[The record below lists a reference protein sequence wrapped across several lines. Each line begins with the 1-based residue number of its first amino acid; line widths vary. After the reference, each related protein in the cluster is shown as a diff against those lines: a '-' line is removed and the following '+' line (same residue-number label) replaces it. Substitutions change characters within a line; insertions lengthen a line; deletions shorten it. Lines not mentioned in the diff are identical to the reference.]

1 MMIVQE
7 DIVKIIQSAVKEV
20 NNTLAESTPLHIEDA
35 MVLFGEGG
43 IFDSIA
49 LVTLIVNIE
58 QAIQDTFNID
68 LLLANEKA
76 MSQKNS
82 PFKTIG
88 SLSSYV
94 MQMIEEECVA

>member
-1 MMIVQE
+1 MKGTH
-7 DIVKIIQSAVKEV
+7 DILKIIQKAVQEV
-20 NNTLAESTPLHIEDA
+20 NDTLTQSTALSFDDSTI
-35 MVLFGEGG
+35 LFGEGG

-58 QAIQDTFNID
+58 ETIQDELNIN

-88 SLSSYV
+88 GLSAYV
-94 MQMIEEECVA
+94 TQMIAEESVQ